1 MAVTPAASGNLIKF
15 GLIIV
20 FALTTSA
27 CAGTPP
33 GGQASQASGNTGCDI
48 TGSRIASSRN
58 CADPGLVSKGSVA
71 SGSGTGVLG
80 NGAGVGGQQGAAA
93 SGH

>member
-1 MAVTPAASGNLIKF
+1 MTTAASGTLIKR
-15 GLIIV
+15 GLIIML
-20 FALTTSA
+20 AIGMSA

-33 GGQASQASGNTGCDI
+33 GVQASQASGNTGCDI

-58 CADPGLVSKGSVA
+58 CTDPGLVSKGSVA

-80 NGAGVGGQQGAAA
+80 NGAGAGAQQGAAA